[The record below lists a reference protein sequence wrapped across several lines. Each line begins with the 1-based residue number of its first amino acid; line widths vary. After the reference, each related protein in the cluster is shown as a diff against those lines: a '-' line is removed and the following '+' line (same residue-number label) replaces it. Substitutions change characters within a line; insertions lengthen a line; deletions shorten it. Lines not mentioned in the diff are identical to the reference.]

1 MKTPADVYN
10 LGLSYVGAVGAG
22 QTPSAE
28 DLAIAAR
35 QFRPLIEELAA
46 RDIAYIP
53 IDPDD
58 DLAPCIEEQFYAVLG
73 ELLANQM
80 APEFGQP
87 ASDSLRAS
95 AEIRLRRMTS
105 TGSYEQVQQSEYF

>member
-10 LGLSYVGAVGAG
+10 LALSYVGAVGAG

-28 DLAIAAR
+28 DLAIANR
-35 QFRPLIEELAA
+35 QLRPLLEELAA
-46 RDIAYIP
+46 RDIAYVP

-58 DLAPCIEEQFYAVLG
+58 DTVECIEEQFYAVLS

-87 ASDSLRAS
+87 TSESVRAA
-95 AEIRLRRMTS
+95 AEIRLRRMTA